1 MISADILFY
10 LKDSTPKTSKQI
22 ADDLMLIEDTVK
34 ITVLR
39 MIKSKKIVRIKVP
52 VETYTRGPKSTY
64 AYSLG

>member
-52 VETYTRGPKSTY
+52 VEMYKRGPKSTY

>member
-1 MISADILFY
+1 MISANILFY

-39 MIKSKKIVRIKVP
+39 MIKAKKIVRIKVP
-52 VETYTRGPKSTY
+52 VKTYIRGPKSTY